1 MVMSGIAL
9 LVVLGIGYTWLTRGF
24 FSALIHL
31 ICTVIAGAIAFALWE
46 HVSLAILNAAAD
58 RGFTS
63 FLRDVAWG
71 LGLALPFGVSLAVLR
86 VIVDKLLP
94 ANVTPGTAADYAGGA
109 ICGMG
114 AGVIS
119 AGILTISIGFLRM
132 ETEFFGAT
140 HVSYNNNGNVVRGNG
155 LMIPVDRLTV
165 AFYGKLSEQAFA
177 TNEPLAKWHPRLEE
191 MPASLRMNFG
201 DGKARNTIKAQDF
214 NVVSRFTVGQSGGNL
229 QDLVNDRWNTTPQNV
244 VDSYGKPY
252 PPGSYIEGFVVNFL
266 AGSKEKEGKT
276 TIGAGQLFLVVEN
289 EQEGKRT
296 TVYPIAV
303 SSQAE
308 STGQAGFARWRYDAR
323 DTFIASVGG
332 AAEALFAFEFV
343 VPPGYTPT
351 ALYVRGI
358 RHVVGEGSTAQPS
371 AKFASSAQRDGFI
384 ATLAG
389 ARGGSIPGVGGDS
402 GGAAPG
408 SNLDTSQA
416 IKIEWGRGAPGQA
429 QVGAINPAGVEVTNA
444 IGFTIQKGTHDPLV
458 IDEENNRNLL
468 VEGEKVFE
476 PDYAQKTVGMERSLR
491 IERFAVTDDTVIVKI
506 DVSLPSRTSLLGQA
520 AASVDRILPPLLTD
534 TNGQSYQPVGFI
546 YKDSTKVQ
554 IRYTPGQPIRAL
566 TETPSLSRSRPD
578 QQLTLIYRVS
588 LGVSVNKFVLGSKV
602 IAEYDPPF
610 PLTTRQT
617 GR

>member
-24 FSALIHL
+24 FSSLIHL
-31 ICTVIAGAIAFALWE
+31 VCTVIAGAIAFALWE

-71 LGLALPFGVSLAVLR
+71 LGLALPFGVSLAILR

-94 ANVTPGTAADYAGGA
+94 ANVTPGHAADYAGGA
-109 ICGMG
+109 ICGLG

-132 ETEFFGAT
+132 ETGFFGAT
-140 HVSYNNNGNVVRGNG
+140 HVSYNNTGNVVRSGG
-155 LMIPVDRLTV
+155 LMLPVDRITV
-165 AFYGKLSEQAFA
+165 ALYGKLSEQAFS
-177 TNEPLAKWHPRLEE
+177 TGEPLAKWHPRLDE
-191 MPASLRMNFG
+191 MPAAMRMNFG

-214 NVVSRFTVGQSGGNL
+214 KVVSRFTVGQGGSNL
-229 QDLVNDRWNTTPQNV
+229 QDLFNDRWNTTPQTV
-244 VDSYGKPY
+244 VDADGKAY

-276 TIGAGQLFLVVEN
+276 TIGAGQLSLVVEN
-289 EQEGKRT
+289 EQEGTRT
-296 TVYPIAV
+296 VVYPIAV

-332 AAEALFAFEFV
+332 ASEAIFAFEFV
-343 VPPGYTPT
+343 VPPGYAPT

-358 RHVVGEGSTAQPS
+358 RHVVGEGATAQPS
-371 AKFASSAQRDGFI
+371 AKFTAGAQRDGFI
-384 ATLAG
+384 SSLAA
-389 ARGGSIPGVGGDS
+389 ARGGALPGADGS
-402 GGAAPG
+402 TAAAGAD
-408 SNLDTSQA
+408 LDTSQSTR
-416 IKIEWGRGAPGQA
+416 IEWGRGTPGQS
-429 QVGAINPAGVEVTNA
+429 QVGAVAPPGVEVTNA
-444 IGFTIQKGTHDPLV
+444 IGFVIQKGTHDPLV

-468 VEGEKVFE
+468 VEGEKAFE
-476 PDYAQKTVGMERSLR
+476 PDYAQKTTGMERSLR
-491 IERFAVTDDTVIVKI
+491 IERFAVTDDTVIVKV

-520 AASVDRILPPLLTD
+520 AASVDRILPPLLID

-554 IRYTPGQPIRAL
+554 VRYTPGQPIRAL
-566 TETPSLSRSRPD
+566 SETPSLSRSRPD

-588 LGVSVNKFVLGSKV
+588 LGVSVNKFVLGNKV
-602 IAEYDPPF
+602 IAEFDPPV
-610 PLTTRQT
+610 PLLNRQT